1 MPSMANRAPRWITII
16 VTLVLIGIG
25 VLGTFVGVLPDD
37 VGVWSYV
44 AATVLMLLGIFLR
57 GL

>member
-1 MPSMANRAPRWITII
+1 MATMANRAPRWITII
-16 VTLVLIGIG
+16 VSLVLTGIG
-25 VLGTFVGVLPDD
+25 VLGTFAGVLPDE